1 MDNILNEDD
10 LIKRPEPDFI
20 PTLAAP
26 MPSYQCTKIKR
37 DGERCKNMALR
48 GMLPEKAKCPSHGGN
63 APGVVE
69 AAENRKDAVR
79 LALMGN
85 TELAVQTLQSLMDPG
100 VSDAVRL
107 KAATEVLDRTIGK
120 TPVEINVNETVT
132 VNPAEVLLEN
142 LARLAENDH
151 NPLEIETSDDET

>member
-1 MDNILNEDD
+1 
-10 LIKRPEPDFI
+10 
-20 PTLAAP
+20 
-26 MPSYQCTKIKR
+26 
-37 DGERCKNMALR
+37 MALR

-151 NPLEIETSDDET
+151 NPLEIETPDD